1 MPTIMLQ
8 IMFHIMLITNLQNLL
23 NQHFPLIMILET
35 TYLTNQMKIS
45 IKDSILIITIII
57 KKIMLNPKWKL
68 TIITL
73 IMTKDI
79 ILMEE
84 VLIQDSTR
92 SVRRLEKD
100 FDQYF
105 IMNYYFINYHT
116 TFNIID
122 IRLVNRLW
130 NARSYFSIDR

>member
-1 MPTIMLQ
+1 MLTTTLQ
-8 IMFHIMLITNLQNLL
+8 IMFHIMLIINLQNLL

-35 TYLTNQMKIS
+35 MYLTNQMKIS

-57 KKIMLNPKWKL
+57 KKIMLNLKWKL

-73 IMTKDI
+73 IMTRDI

-84 VLIQDSTR
+84 VLIQDLTR

-105 IMNYYFINYHT
+105 IMNYYFINYHI
-116 TFNIID
+116 TFDIID